1 MKIEEKCRIY
11 REAVKKFGRVNQ
23 ILKAIEELAELQRA
37 LARDLPLDAPE
48 EAERNVCEEIA
59 DVEIMLSQL
68 WLLYDGREIDDW
80 KDSKLERLARMAG
93 VELEE
98 GEDEQEKGD

>member
-11 REAVKKFGRVNQ
+11 RAAVKKFGRVNQ

-48 EAERNVCEEIA
+48 AAERNVCEEIA

-68 WLLYDGREIDDW
+68 WLLYGSTEIDEW
-80 KDSKLERLARMAG
+80 KESKLERLARMVG
-93 VELEE
+93 VEIEKE
-98 GEDEQEKGD
+98 GDDE